1 MEGHR
6 FCDTNSRGTYRWK
19 DDAWFF
25 PPVVGWDRT
34 KPPADDEDDGGELFI
49 DGPTSIRSIVRAPIV
64 SLALSLY
71 FNPQIPT
78 CPSLLTLFLR
88 M

>member
-6 FCDTNSRGTYRWK
+6 FCDTNAQGTYKWK

-34 KPPADDEDDGGELFI
+34 KPPPDDDDDGGELFT
-49 DGPTSIRSIVRAPIV
+49 DGPTSIRSIVRISSVPAA
-64 SLALSLY
+64 SNLY
-71 FNPQIPT
+71 LY
-78 CPSLLTLFLR
+78 S
-88 M
+88 